1 MNSFTPQN
9 LFIDGPAGRLEA
21 VLVEPDLVLP
31 RGIAVIAHPHPQY
44 GGTMNHK
51 VVHTLF
57 KTLWELGFIAVKF
70 NYRGVEKSEGRRHAT
85 GDSGEDETAD
95 VLAVVEATRK
105 RFASSF
111 HGPAPLVLAG
121 FSFGGAIQAWIAP
134 RLQPQILIMVAPPV
148 ERMRIP
154 CLTTGSARRDI
165 EPIPEILIIQ
175 GDHDDIV
182 PLRTVLDWSAPQEL
196 PVVVIPGAEH
206 FFHGRLHIL
215 KRIIQKACGP
225 VIPSLPRP

>member
-1 MNSFTPQN
+1 LLNSFTQQN
-9 LFIDGPAGRLEA
+9 LFIAGPAGQLEA
-21 VLVEPDLVLP
+21 VLAAPDAARS
-31 RGIAVIAHPHPQY
+31 RGIAVIAHPHPLY

-70 NYRGVEKSEGRRHAT
+70 NYRGVEKSEGRRYAA

-95 VLAVVEATRK
+95 VLAVVETIRK

-111 HGPAPLVLAG
+111 EGPAPLVLAG

-134 RLQPQILIMVAPPV
+134 RLQPKMLIIVAPPV

-154 CLTTGSARRDI
+154 PLITGSPQQDI
-165 EPIPEILIIQ
+165 EPSPEILIIQ
-175 GDHDDIV
+175 GDHDDVV
-182 PLRTVLDWSAPQEL
+182 PLKTVLDWAAPQEL
-196 PVVVIPGAEH
+196 PVMVVPGAEH
-206 FFHGRLHIL
+206 FFHGRLHVL
-215 KRIIQKACGP
+215 KRIIQKAC
-225 VIPSLPRP
+225 RA